1 MKTLKLL
8 AAVLVPA
15 ALIAAAGT
23 ASAAGPKKKPGKI
36 FRALVKDGA
45 LTKADLKPLKPIVK
59 ELRGCH
65 ADVKSGAKPAGSCK
79 LIRARLMQAHVRL
92 LKKAAPRIPAHSSPS
107 SRPRRATSHTV
118 PVAMSRLTRRPMTA
132 RMRSRSGPSTWMR
145 PKRRARS
152 AGS

>member
-79 LIRARLMQAHVRL
+79 MIRARLMQAHVRL
-92 LKKAAPRIPAHSSPS
+92 LKKAAPRIKSK
-107 SRPRRATSHTV
+107 
-118 PVAMSRLTRRPMTA
+118 RLKA
-132 RMRSRSGPSTWMR
+132 RVEAKVQRVNKHLAKTKAAAP
-145 PKRRARS
+145 
-152 AGS
+152 